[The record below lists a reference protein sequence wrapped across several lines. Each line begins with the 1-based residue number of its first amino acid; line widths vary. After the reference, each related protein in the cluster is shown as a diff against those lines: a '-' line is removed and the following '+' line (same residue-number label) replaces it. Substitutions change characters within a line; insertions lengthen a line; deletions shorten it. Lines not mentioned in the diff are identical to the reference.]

1 MVFATRTMSSE
12 SKVAARVWRVDG
24 GLSEERSDQRAA
36 EEPLEIRLLARGGPR
51 LLLAPELGAPREL
64 RQTVAITMRTPGHDF
79 ELAAGFLYGEG
90 VVKSAADI
98 AEISHCTDPGVEED
112 RRHNIVN
119 VELSKERLPDLKALE
134 RHFYTTSACGVCGKA
149 SLEALHLQADRLSH
163 RGPEVEPSVL
173 WSLPEKLRAHQ
184 GVFAATGGLHAAGL
198 FDSKGDLLALRED
211 VGRHNAL
218 DKLVGWALREG
229 RLPLDEHIVMVS
241 GRTSFEILQ
250 KCLMARAPI
259 LCAVSAPS
267 TLAVALA
274 KDFGITLVGF
284 LRGERFNVYAGVE
297 RIRVSEPARR

>member
-1 MVFATRTMSSE
+1 MNLE
-12 SKVAARVWRVDG
+12 SKLAAQVWIVDG
-24 GLSEERSDQRAA
+24 GAPEVRADQLAA
-36 EEPLEIRLLARGGPR
+36 EEPLEIRLLARGAPR
-51 LLLAPELGAPREL
+51 ALLVPAPGAAREL
-64 RQTVAITMRTPGHDF
+64 RQTVAVTMRTPGQDF

-90 VVKSAADI
+90 VVRSAADI
-98 AEISHCTDPGVEED
+98 ADISYCTDPGVEED

-149 SLEALHLQADRLSH
+149 SLEALRLQADPISS
-163 RGPEVEPSVL
+163 RGPEVEPAVL
-173 WSLPEKLRAHQ
+173 FGLPGKLRAHQ

-198 FDSKGDLLALRED
+198 FDDRGELLALRED

-229 RLPLDEHIVMVS
+229 RLPLDRHIVMVS
-241 GRTSFEILQ
+241 GRTSFELLQ

-274 KDFGITLVGF
+274 KEFGITLVGF
-284 LRGERFNVYAGVE
+284 LRGERFNVYAGIE
-297 RIRVSEPARR
+297 RIRVSEPVRS

>member
-1 MVFATRTMSSE
+1 MNLE
-12 SKVAARVWRVDG
+12 SKLAAQVWIVDG
-24 GLSEERSDQRAA
+24 GAPEVRADQLAA
-36 EEPLEIRLLARGGPR
+36 EEPLEIRLLARGAPR
-51 LLLAPELGAPREL
+51 ALLVPAPGAAREL
-64 RQTVAITMRTPGHDF
+64 RQTVAVTMRTPGQDF

-90 VVKSAADI
+90 VVRSAADI
-98 AEISHCTDPGVEED
+98 ADISYCSDPGVEED

-149 SLEALHLQADRLSH
+149 SLEALRLQADPISS
-163 RGPEVEPSVL
+163 RGPEVEPAVL
-173 WSLPEKLRAHQ
+173 FGLPGKLRAHQ

-198 FDSKGDLLALRED
+198 FDDRGELLALRED

-229 RLPLDEHIVMVS
+229 RLPLDRHIVMVS
-241 GRTSFEILQ
+241 GRTSFELLQ

-274 KDFGITLVGF
+274 KEFGITLVGF
-284 LRGERFNVYAGVE
+284 LRGERFNVYAGIE
-297 RIRVSEPARR
+297 RIRVSEPVRS